1 MNQTR
6 APWTEA
12 THAGGWC
19 GNSACQQG
27 GLGPSLSEDRGE
39 ATRLGCVRLV
49 LLIPGTLSLK
59 GPPEGITP
67 APPGMPAPSSLGSVP
82 ATMGSVLAEG
92 VCEMAK
98 FSRRKGY
105 RETSFTSLIQIFWK
119 IQTMLFLRFRFL
131 FEKANIIIYLF

>member
-27 GLGPSLSEDRGE
+27 GREPSLSEDRGE

-49 LLIPGTLSLK
+49 LLIPGTLRLK
-59 GPPEGITP
+59 GPQRASRPLS
-67 APPGMPAPSSLGSVP
+67 PGMPAPSSLGSVP
-82 ATMGSVLAEG
+82 ATVGSVLAEG
-92 VCEMAK
+92 ICEMAK
-98 FSRRKGY
+98 YSRRKGY
-105 RETSFTSLIQIFWK
+105 RESW
-119 IQTMLFLRFRFL
+119 
-131 FEKANIIIYLF
+131 